1 MIYWKTKIE
10 ELSKLSKDKLMWG
23 IKQLNKRLSEYEC
36 SDDNPEG
43 AQARVGRTTNK
54 FR

>member
-10 ELSKLSKDKLMWG
+10 ELSKLSKDKLKWG

-36 SDDNPEG
+36 SDNNPGGTG
-43 AQARVGRTTNK
+43 ANK
-54 FR
+54 NHQ